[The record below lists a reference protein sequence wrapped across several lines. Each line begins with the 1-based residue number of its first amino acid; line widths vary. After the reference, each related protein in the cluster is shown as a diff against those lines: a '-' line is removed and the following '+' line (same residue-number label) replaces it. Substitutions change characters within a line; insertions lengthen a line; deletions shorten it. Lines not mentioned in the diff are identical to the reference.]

1 MWVGKVDTEN
11 NIDRLETEDGRI
23 QLNVPE
29 MVDWLGEIDPAV
41 ESEKLEL
48 DETWPMILKAGDHID
63 TNINTMMRDPVWN
76 EGRRA
81 CTLTMHPEDSEK
93 LSLTDGQ
100 MVKVTTQ
107 AGEEIIELKVT
118 QTARPGQVI
127 MPHGFGL
134 IFQGEKHGPNVNR
147 LTKNTHRDRLAGT
160 PLHSYVR
167 CRVAPA

>member
-1 MWVGKVDTEN
+1 
-11 NIDRLETEDGRI
+11 
-23 QLNVPE
+23 
-29 MVDWLGEIDPAV
+29 
-41 ESEKLEL
+41 
-48 DETWPMILKAGDHID
+48 
-63 TNINTMMRDPVWN
+63 
-76 EGRRA
+76 
-81 CTLTMHPEDSEK
+81 
-93 LSLTDGQ
+93 
-100 MVKVTTQ
+100 MVKVTTEG
-107 AGEEIIELKVT
+107 GEEVIELKVT